1 VKVKGMKIHEY
12 ADGRLR
18 LHEGQIARIEINAPK
33 RRNAISRA
41 MWEVLPSICQRIAS
55 NEEVRAV
62 LLSASP
68 DAGGIFC
75 AGADISEFD
84 AVYADMASTRAYNAL
99 VRLAQQ
105 ALRTLPRPVI
115 AVIGGAC
122 VGGGCGLALAADL
135 RFAST
140 EARFAITPA
149 RLGIAYSPEDTAQLI
164 EKVGPARAKDIL
176 FSGRM
181 LSAQEALSFGL
192 VDRVLAPA
200 ELDTA
205 AQAYAQEIARLSSE
219 SIRTAKAIVNRLSE
233 PDAET
238 CRDLHALFEAS
249 FSGQDFAEGRKA
261 FMEKRPPR
269 FR

>member
-1 VKVKGMKIHEY
+1 MAILEF

-18 LHEGQIARIEINAPK
+18 LDCSRVARIEINAPE

-41 MWEVLPSICQRIAS
+41 MWEAMPVICERIAS
-55 NEEVRAV
+55 EEEIRAV
-62 LLSASP
+62 LLAASP
-68 DAGGIFC
+68 DAGGIFS
-75 AGADISEFD
+75 AGADIGEFE
-84 AVYADMASTRAYNAL
+84 AVYGDLASTRAYNSS

-135 RFAST
+135 RFASGD
-140 EARFAITPA
+140 ARFAITPA
-149 RLGIAYSPEDTAQLI
+149 RLGIAYSPQDTAQLI

-181 LSAQEALSFGL
+181 LSAEEALFLGL
-192 VDRVLAPA
+192 VDRVLDPA
-200 ELDTA
+200 ELETA
-205 AQAYAQEIARLSSE
+205 ANAYAEEVAKLSQESV
-219 SIRTAKAIVNRLSE
+219 RTAKAIVNRLSE

-238 CRDLHALFEAS
+238 CRELHAMFEAS
-249 FSGQDFAEGRKA
+249 FSGPDFAEGRKA
-261 FMEKRPPR
+261 FLEKRSPE

>member
-1 VKVKGMKIHEY
+1 MQIHEY

-18 LHEGQIARIEINAPK
+18 LHQGRIARIEINAPK
-33 RRNAISRA
+33 RRNAITRA
-41 MWEVLPSICQRIAS
+41 MWEALPEICQQISSEAGI
-55 NEEVRAV
+55 RAV

-68 DAGGIFC
+68 DAGGMFS

-84 AVYADMASTRAYNAL
+84 AVYGDIASTRYYNLA
-99 VRLAQQ
+99 VRFAQQ
-105 ALRTLPRPVI
+105 ALRDLPRPVI

-135 RFAST
+135 RFASSK
-140 EARFAITPA
+140 ARFAITPA

-181 LSAQEALSFGL
+181 LSAQEAFAFGL
-192 VDRVLAPA
+192 VDRVLEPA
-200 ELDTA
+200 ELEPA
-205 AQAYAQEIARLSSE
+205 AMAYAEEVARLSSE
-219 SIRTAKAIVNRLSE
+219 SIRTAKAIVNRLSQ

-238 CRDLHALFEAS
+238 CRDLHAMFEAS
-249 FSGQDFAEGRKA
+249 FSGPDFAEGRQA
-261 FMEKRPPR
+261 FLEKRPPA

>member
-1 VKVKGMKIHEY
+1 MQIHDY

-18 LHEGQIARIEINAPK
+18 LHQGHIARIEINAPK
-33 RRNAISRA
+33 RRNAMARA
-41 MWEVLPSICQRIAS
+41 MWEAVPAICERIAADT
-55 NEEVRAV
+55 EIRAV

-68 DAGGIFC
+68 DAGGIFS

-84 AVYADMASTRAYNAL
+84 AVYANMASTRAYNSC

-105 ALRTLPRPVI
+105 ALRALPRPVI

-135 RFAST
+135 RFVSND
-140 EARFAITPA
+140 ARFAITPA

-164 EKVGPARAKDIL
+164 EKVGSARAKDIL

-181 LSAQEALSFGL
+181 LTAEEALAFGM
-192 VDRVLAPA
+192 VNRVLDSA
-200 ELDTA
+200 ELEAT
-205 AQAYAQEIARLSSE
+205 AQAFAEDIAKLSPE
-219 SIRTAKAIVNRLSE
+219 SIRTAKAIINRLSE

-238 CRDLHALFEAS
+238 CRELYAMFEAS
-249 FSGQDFAEGRKA
+249 FLSPDFAEGRKA
-261 FMEKRPPR
+261 FLEKRPPK